1 MAAAPQTLRR
11 RRTWP
16 QRLLIALG
24 VLAVLGC
31 ATAGAGAAYFG
42 LRFAQIDRIGG
53 ISLEKVA
60 KGEPQNFLIVG
71 TDSREGLD
79 PKDPDSGGFLGD
91 GERGCN
97 CTDTIMVVRVDPSE
111 TAASVLSLPRDLWVE
126 VQPSGRK
133 ARINSAYQ
141 HGEQAL
147 IDTIRESFGIAINHY
162 LEIDFVGF
170 EKLVDAV
177 GGIPLWFDTPVRD
190 SHTGL
195 NVRQTGCV
203 VLDGQDA
210 RKFARSRYLQYK
222 GKDGR
227 WHQDPTADFGRITR
241 QQIFVRRAIDKAVAQ
256 GLGNPV
262 TLNRL
267 VSAGV
272 ENLRLDKALSAS
284 DLLALGNRF
293 KSFESKDLVTYSVPS
308 TSHRTSA
315 GADVQL
321 PDLRAAEPILNIF
334 RGLPPGT
341 VSPQAIDVTVLNGSE
356 VPGQAADAAGALR
369 QVGFAIDDV
378 DDYPSPVGRTTVLY
392 GSGGYDAAR
401 TVARHLT
408 GGAALVESRN
418 VDEGSVVLVVGKD
431 FTTVHDQLAPE
442 GSPDD
447 INSTSTTS
455 STLPGEDG
463 TTATSEPSTTT
474 TVQGYA
480 TGEPPPGE
488 TCA

>member
-1 MAAAPQTLRR
+1 
-11 RRTWP
+11 
-16 QRLLIALG
+16 
-24 VLAVLGC
+24 
-31 ATAGAGAAYFG
+31 
-42 LRFAQIDRIGG
+42 
-53 ISLEKVA
+53 VA
-60 KGEPQNFLIVG
+60 KGKPENFLIVG

-79 PKDPDSGGFLGD
+79 PKDPDSAGFVGG

-97 CTDTIMVVRVDPSE
+97 CTDTIMVVRVDPSKTE
-111 TAASVLSLPRDLWVE
+111 ASVLSLPRDLWIP

-133 ARINSAYQ
+133 SRINSAYQ

-147 IDTIRESFGIAINHY
+147 IDTIRENFGIAINHY

-195 NVRQTGCV
+195 SVRQTGCV
-203 VLDGQDA
+203 VLDGENA

-262 TLNRL
+262 TLNKL

-272 ENLRLDKALSAS
+272 DNLKLDKALDAS
-284 DLLALGNRF
+284 DLLSLGNRF
-293 KSFESKDLVTYSVPS
+293 KSFDSKDLVTYSVPS

-321 PDLRAAEPILNIF
+321 PNLREAEPILNIF
-334 RGLPPGT
+334 RGLPPGSI
-341 VSPQAIDVTVLNGSE
+341 SPQAIDLTVLNGSE
-356 VPGQAADAAGALR
+356 VQGQAADAAGALR
-369 QVGFAIDDV
+369 QVGFAIVDV

-401 TVARHLT
+401 TVARHIT
-408 GGAALVESRN
+408 GGAAMVESKN
-418 VDEGSVVLVVGKD
+418 VDPGDVVLVIGKD
-431 FTTVHDQLAPE
+431 FTTVHDQMAPD

-447 INSTSTTS
+447 VNSTSTTS
-455 STLPGEDG
+455 STITPGSDG
-463 TTATSEPSTTT
+463 TTATTAPSTTT
-474 TVQGYA
+474 SVQGYA
-480 TGEPPPGE
+480 TGEPPPGVS
-488 TCA
+488 C